1 MIVTHYLIDHH
12 PEEWERLEKIYD
24 KSGEYKK
31 RYLAA
36 KTKESSEKKEE
47 ETGTAAASTSE

>member
-12 PEEWERLEKIYD
+12 PEEWQRLEKIYD

-31 RYLAA
+31 RYLAS
-36 KTKESSEKKEE
+36 KQTSEEKEE
-47 ETGTAAASTSE
+47 ETSTAAPASPE